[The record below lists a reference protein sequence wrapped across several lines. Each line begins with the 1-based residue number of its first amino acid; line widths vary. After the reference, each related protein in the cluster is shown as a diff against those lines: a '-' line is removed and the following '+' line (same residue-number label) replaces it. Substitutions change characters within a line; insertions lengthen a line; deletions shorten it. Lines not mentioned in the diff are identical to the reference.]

1 MTSLVIWLAATV
13 VALAA
18 VVWSGAARRRSLH
31 YKLIVV
37 MLVCLGIAV
46 WRAEAHGATL
56 IFEGLAATLH
66 TIHMVSVAL
75 TFLSLPVIVITGI
88 RLASATGGA
97 AAAFR
102 SGHRKLAYL
111 FVVLVLVT
119 AALGTAMTA
128 FATPA

>member
-1 MTSLVIWLAATV
+1 V

-18 VVWSGAARRRSLH
+18 VVWSGAARRRPLH

-37 MLVCLGIAV
+37 MLVCLAIAI
-46 WRAEAHGATL
+46 WRAETYGATL
-56 IFEGLAATLH
+56 VFEGLAATLH

-75 TFLSLPVIVITGI
+75 TFLCIPVIVITGI
-88 RLASATGGA
+88 RLASAA
-97 AAAFR
+97 ADTTASFR
-102 SGHRKLAYL
+102 TSHRKLAYV

-119 AALGTAMTA
+119 AALGGVMTA